1 MIDGGCYEDPNGRMM
16 HGSGREI
23 ATPLEKR
30 KRPTRKEMHA
40 EGIKFLQTA
49 MEAADQADSCFR
61 DAGTVKFIEVKMAGH
76 WIGVESLVRTVMG
89 LLRESISSACEDCNK
104 PIADCACAWANEEVK

>member
-1 MIDGGCYEDPNGRMM
+1 MIDGGCYEGLNGRMM

-30 KRPTRKEMHA
+30 KRPTRKDMHA
-40 EGIKFLQTA
+40 EGIKFLQAA
-49 MEAADQADSCFR
+49 MEAVDQADSCFR
-61 DAGTVKFIEVKMAGH
+61 DAKTRDGDLSYRKDAYK
-76 WIGVESLVRTVMG
+76 
-89 LLRESISSACEDCNK
+89 LLERALQYNMQQTCYDCDK